1 MAKGSTERV
10 ANMKDWR
17 ITNKYNRQQ
26 REAAR
31 QLIAGKGYIEM
42 TQADAH
48 SIDPAIPEIITVVK
62 FDENGKAYT
71 QNERADKEMKIW
83 GYSWNHVW
91 NKIQLTA
98 F

>member
-1 MAKGSTERV
+1 MAMMETKKV
-10 ANMKDWR
+10 AEMKDWR

-31 QLIAGKGYIEM
+31 QLLAGNGYIEM

-48 SIDPAIPEIITVVK
+48 QIDPKIEEIITVVK
-62 FDENGKAYT
+62 HDENGNAYT
-71 QNERADKEMKIW
+71 ERERADKEMKIW
-83 GYSWNHVW
+83 GYIWNSVL